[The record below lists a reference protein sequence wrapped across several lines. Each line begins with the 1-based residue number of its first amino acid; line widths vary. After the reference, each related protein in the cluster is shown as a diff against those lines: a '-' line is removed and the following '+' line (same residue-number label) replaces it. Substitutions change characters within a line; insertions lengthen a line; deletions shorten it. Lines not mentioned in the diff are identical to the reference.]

1 MMKAMSNIIGLVTL
15 AVEMLAADDRKS
27 ENPKQSVSAA
37 PGLKQPAGIILRTE
51 APNEIVLKK
60 VMLKGPLVALAKSD
74 KGLRTFNPFTPEKKG
89 SEPEDFKNDP
99 YVGRPRG
106 IVLFSVGF

>member
-1 MMKAMSNIIGLVTL
+1 VIKATTIIIGLVAL
-15 AVEMLAADDRKS
+15 AIETRAAEDLKS
-27 ENPKQSVSAA
+27 DSPKQSVSAA
-37 PGLKQPAGIILRTE
+37 PVLKQPPAIILRTE
-51 APNEIVLKK
+51 APNEIVLKR
-60 VMLKGPLVALAKSD
+60 VTLKGPLVALAKSD
-74 KGLRTFNPFTPEKKG
+74 KHLRTFNPFTPAKKG